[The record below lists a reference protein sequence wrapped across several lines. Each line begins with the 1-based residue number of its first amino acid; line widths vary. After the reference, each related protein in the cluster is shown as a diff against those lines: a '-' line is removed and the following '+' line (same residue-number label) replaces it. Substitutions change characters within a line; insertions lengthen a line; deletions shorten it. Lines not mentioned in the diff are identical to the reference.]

1 MARLALIPVG
11 LLLVLLAA
19 SQLLLPPFLEGRVSD
34 RLERGGGSADVSLK
48 AVPAGRLLFHDGD
61 ELDVNGRGLRL
72 ELGGRGETLDRLDG
86 FDEVHVRL
94 TDADAEPLRVR
105 RFALTR
111 SESDRDYAVRMAGST
126 TPREV
131 ARFLGSQA
139 AGSLGGTLGDLA
151 TELLPDGGEV
161 RVPVDM
167 EATVRS
173 RNGRREVTS
182 ATGSV
187 AGVPAGPLVQLVLDA
202 VVRSL

>member
-1 MARLALIPVG
+1 MARLALILVG
-11 LLLVLLAA
+11 LVLLLLAV

-34 RLERGGGSADVSLK
+34 RLEKGGGSADVSLK

-72 ELGGRGETLDRLDG
+72 ELGGRQERLSDLDG
-86 FDEVHVRL
+86 FDEVHVLL
-94 TDADAEPLRVR
+94 TDTDAGPMRVD

-111 SESDRDYAVRMAGST
+111 SESDRDYAVRMAGT
-126 TPREV
+126 TSPREM
-131 ARFLGSQA
+131 ARFL
-139 AGSLGGTLGDLA
+139 AGSLGDLA
-151 TELLPDGGEV
+151 TGLLPGGGEG
-161 RVPVDM
+161 RVPVAM

-173 RNGRREVTS
+173 RGGRREVTS